1 MNATC
6 STGSTGDDGDIVT
19 TGELVG
25 SAAVVALV
33 MSAAVLAL
41 AETALTHLGRARAAA
56 LAEDGR
62 KGAAVL
68 LRLLDHRERVLNPVL
83 LLLLTCHLGAATI
96 IAVLVDHRY
105 GEGGL
110 ALAFVAELAVI
121 FVLAEAVPKTYALL
135 EVDRSAT
142 RVAPFVHALS
152 LVAPLRWLARALVG
166 LANVL
171 IPGKGRSAGP
181 AVTEEELLALAGV
194 AADSEVIDVS
204 ERALIERTI
213 EFGDTVV
220 REVMV
225 PRPDM
230 ITVPAQFRVAD
241 VIEVVILNGYSRLP
255 VSGEGI
261 DDIVGVAYAKDL
273 MRAERDDRGDHAV
286 SHVLRPAR
294 FVPETKRVAALL
306 REMQAEQ
313 YHLAIAVDEYGGTAG
328 LVTLEDLIEELVGE
342 IVDEYDVEDPL
353 LEPLPGGDVRV
364 NSRMNIDE
372 VNDLLGADL
381 PEGDWDSV
389 GGLLF
394 SRLGHVPIA
403 GEAVEVGG
411 LRLQADRLQGRR
423 ISRIR
428 ISRLSCSPDA
438 APDAGPKPGPAP
450 KAGPSAPL
458 GTEAAA
464 ASE

>member
-1 MNATC
+1 M
-6 STGSTGDDGDIVT
+6 T
-19 TGELVG
+19 TGELIG
-25 SAAVVALV
+25 AAAVVALV
-33 MSAAVLAL
+33 MSAAVLARG
-41 AETALTHLGRARAAA
+41 ETARTHLGRARAEA

-68 LRLLDHRERVLNPVL
+68 LALLEHRERVLNPVL

-96 IAVLVDHRY
+96 VAVVVQDRY

-110 ALAFVAELAVI
+110 AVAFVIELSVI

-152 LVAPLRWLARALVG
+152 LVAPLRWLARALIG

-171 IPGKGRSAGP
+171 IPGQGRSAGP
-181 AVTEEELLALAGV
+181 AVSEVELLALAGV
-194 AADSEVIDVS
+194 AAESEVIDVS

-230 ITVPAQFRVAD
+230 VTVAAQFRVAD

-255 VSGEGI
+255 VSGDGI

-273 MRAERDDRGDHAV
+273 MRAERDGLADQSVREV
-286 SHVLRPAR
+286 VRPAR
-294 FVPETKRVAALL
+294 FVPETKRVAELL

-364 NSRMNIDE
+364 NARMNIDE
-372 VNDLLGADL
+372 INDLLDTDL

-394 SRLGHVPIA
+394 SRLGHVPVD
-403 GEAVEVGG
+403 GETIELGG
-411 LRLQADRLQGRR
+411 LRLQAERVQGRR
-423 ISRIR
+423 ISRVR
-428 ISRLSCSPDA
+428 ISSLVPR
-438 APDAGPKPGPAP
+438 AGPQPGPRP
-450 KAGPSAPL
+450 DPPPGSRTSPRSGRPGQPAGSSPPA
-458 GTEAAA
+458 GAERTAA
-464 ASE
+464 E